1 MGWNSTH
8 EGSNKAKT
16 GAVRKHDTTA
26 YKNLALGDRQL
37 LVIFIVLVTVGNS
50 ALQVVA
56 AHPS

>member
-1 MGWNSTH
+1 M
-8 EGSNKAKT
+8 
-16 GAVRKHDTTA
+16 RKEHDTTA
-26 YKNLALGDRQL
+26 YKDLALGEQQL